1 MDLAGFIAQM
11 RQKNQQSYRDIERL
25 SGGLDH
31 AYVWRLE
38 KGDKGMPSAATIDKL
53 SLALRLSTRQMQVFQ
68 LLTRTPI
75 EDSLCRLMLAR
86 EDLPWEDFEPV
97 ATMSFRDNCP
107 CTEEGWLRLVEMVRS
122 LQRRETA
129 PA

>member
-11 RQKNQQSYRDIERL
+11 RQRNRQSLRDIERL

-38 KGDKGMPSAATIDKL
+38 KGDKGMPSEATVDRL
-53 SLALRLSTRQMQVFQ
+53 ALALRLNVRQAQVLR
-68 LLTRTPI
+68 LLTRTAV
-75 EDSLCRLMLAR
+75 DDALCRLMLER

-97 ATMSFRDNCP
+97 ATMSLRGNRP
-107 CTEEGWLRLVEMVRS
+107 STQEGWLRLVELLRN
-122 LQRRETA
+122 LQLEEA
-129 PA
+129 SA